1 MMPSNHLILCH
12 PLVLLTSILPSI
24 KVFSSEQALC
34 ITWPEYWSFSIGPS
48 NEYSG
53 LISFSVDLFDLLES
67 SPVVDSFFFYLFLS
81 SSQLV
86 PRIKALSVPQQQM
99 AFISTTFPTAVNLF
113 LEVGKRGI
121 FSLL

>member
-1 MMPSNHLILCH
+1 MSKLFA
-12 PLVLLTSILPSI
+12 SRG
-24 KVFSSEQALC
+24 E
-34 ITWPEYWSFSIGPS
+34 SIGASASVLPMI
-48 NEYSG
+48 YSV
-53 LISFSVDLFDLLES
+53 LISFSVDWFDLLES